1 MTPHFRQRLLRSLAC
16 LTLLAVFFV
25 GGTSTVTAQQNTDRQ
40 LAEQYLN
47 SSEFEKAAEL
57 YDRLFDKDPFLTYGG
72 YLRALL
78 ALKRFEDAEKL
89 VKKMTRK
96 SPENPQYLVDL
107 GFVYEAA
114 GSGDKAKGQYDKAIR
129 SLKPDQGYVMMM
141 GSAFTQRQQWDY
153 ALQVYQYG
161 QKSLREQ
168 YGFFFESAEVFFQKG
183 DAQGMI
189 DQYLDAVADNPQ
201 MQQNILNILQA
212 RVGYDPE
219 NGRAD
224 VLRQSL
230 LRRIQK
236 NPDQPVYAEML
247 IWLFIQQKDFSSAFI
262 QAKALDKRLREDGTR
277 VITLGNLAM
286 ANQQYDAAIQCYEYV
301 VSKGPDNGQYLPARM
316 ELLQARNRKL
326 TSGNTYTRAEL
337 VQLESDYLSTLNE
350 LGRTG
355 RTAQLV
361 RGLAHLRAF
370 YLDQPDSAASDLEAA
385 IDLPGI
391 SRQSQAE
398 CKLELGDILLF
409 IGNVWDSDLLYAQVD
424 KDFKNDPLGQEAKF
438 RSARLDYFR
447 GDFLWAQ
454 SQLDVLQSA
463 TSQLIAN
470 DALALSLLISDN
482 IGLDSTYDALN
493 LYARADLLEYRN
505 KQNDAMA
512 VLDSL
517 LKEYPDHSLVDEA
530 WFKMAEIEDQRRN
543 WSAEDSLY
551 KEILQRF
558 PESVLADDA
567 LYRRAELYE
576 NKLKDTTKAM
586 ELYQE
591 LLTNYPGS
599 LFAADARKRYRALRG
614 DLVN

>member
-1 MTPHFRQRLLRSLAC
+1 MTSTSR
-16 LTLLAVFFV
+16 
-25 GGTSTVTAQQNTDRQ
+25 GTS
-40 LAEQYLN
+40 
-47 SSEFEKAAEL
+47 
-57 YDRLFDKDPFLTYGG
+57 
-72 YLRALL
+72 
-78 ALKRFEDAEKL
+78 
-89 VKKMTRK
+89 
-96 SPENPQYLVDL
+96 
-107 GFVYEAA
+107 
-114 GSGDKAKGQYDKAIR
+114 
-129 SLKPDQGYVMMM
+129 
-141 GSAFTQRQQWDY
+141 
-153 ALQVYQYG
+153 
-161 QKSLREQ
+161 
-168 YGFFFESAEVFFQKG
+168 
-183 DAQGMI
+183 
-189 DQYLDAVADNPQ
+189 
-201 MQQNILNILQA
+201 
-212 RVGYDPE
+212 
-219 NGRAD
+219 
-224 VLRQSL
+224 
-230 LRRIQK
+230 
-236 NPDQPVYAEML
+236 
-247 IWLFIQQKDFSSAFI
+247 KDFSSAFI

-326 TSGNTYTRAEL
+326 TSGNTYTRPEL

-454 SQLDVLQSA
+454 SQLDVLKSA

-482 IGLDSTYDALN
+482 IVVNQLN
-493 LYARADLLEYRN
+493 SSRARR
-505 KQNDAMA
+505 
-512 VLDSL
+512 
-517 LKEYPDHSLVDEA
+517 
-530 WFKMAEIEDQRRN
+530 
-543 WSAEDSLY
+543 
-551 KEILQRF
+551 
-558 PESVLADDA
+558 LAGIP
-567 LYRRAELYE
+567 
-576 NKLKDTTKAM
+576 
-586 ELYQE
+586 Q
-591 LLTNYPGS
+591 
-599 LFAADARKRYRALRG
+599 
-614 DLVN
+614 

>member
-1 MTPHFRQRLLRSLAC
+1 MPIPLRQRTIRSLAW
-16 LTLLAVFFV
+16 LFMLVGYLFV
-25 GGTSTVTAQQNTDRQ
+25 VPGKSFAQSITDRQ
-40 LAEQYLN
+40 LADQYLN

-57 YDRLFDKDPFLTYGG
+57 YERLFDKDPYLVYSG
-72 YLRALL
+72 YLRSLL
-78 ALKRFEDAEKL
+78 ALKRFEDAEK
-89 VKKMTRK
+89 VVRKMNRR
-96 SPENPQYLVDL
+96 SPENPQYAVDL
-107 GFVYEAA
+107 GFVFEQA
-114 GSGDKAKGQYDKAIR
+114 GTPDKAKTQYDKTIR

-161 QKSLREQ
+161 QKNMREL
-168 YGFFFESAEVFFQKG
+168 YGFYFETAEVYFQKG

-201 MQQNILNILQA
+201 MQQNILNILQS

-219 NGRAD
+219 NGRSD
-224 VLRQSL
+224 LLRQSL

-247 IWLFIQQKDFSSAFI
+247 IWLFVQQKDFSSAFI
-262 QAKALDKRLREDGTR
+262 QAKALDKRLREDGSR

-286 ANQQYDAAIQCYEYV
+286 ANQQYDAAIQCFEYV
-301 VSKGPDNGQYLPARM
+301 VGKGPDNGQYLPARM
-316 ELLQARNRKL
+316 ELLNARNRKL
-326 TSGNTYTRAEL
+326 TSGNTYTRPEL
-337 VQLESDYLSTLNE
+337 MQLESEYLATLSE

-355 RTAQLV
+355 RTAPLI

-370 YLDQPDSAASDLEAA
+370 YLDQPESAAADLEMA

-409 IGNVWDSDLLYAQVD
+409 TGNVWDSDLLYAQVD

-438 RSARLDYFR
+438 RSARLDYYR

-454 SQLDVLQSA
+454 SQLDVLKSA

-470 DALALSLLISDN
+470 DALSLSLLISDN
-482 IGLDSTYDALN
+482 IGLDSTFDALN

-505 KQNDAMA
+505 KPLEALA
-512 VLDSL
+512 VLDTL
-517 LKEYPDHSLVDEA
+517 LRDYPDHTLVDEA
-530 WFKMAEIEDQRRN
+530 WFKMAEIEDLRRD
-543 WSAEDSLY
+543 WRAEDSLY
-551 KEILQRF
+551 KKVLEKF
-558 PESVLADDA
+558 PEGVLADDA
-567 LYRRAELYE
+567 LFRRADLYE
-576 NKLKDTTKAM
+576 NKFKDTARAM

-591 LLTNYPGS
+591 LLTSYPGS
-599 LFAADARKRYRALRG
+599 LFAAEARKRYRTLRG
-614 DLVN
+614 DLIN